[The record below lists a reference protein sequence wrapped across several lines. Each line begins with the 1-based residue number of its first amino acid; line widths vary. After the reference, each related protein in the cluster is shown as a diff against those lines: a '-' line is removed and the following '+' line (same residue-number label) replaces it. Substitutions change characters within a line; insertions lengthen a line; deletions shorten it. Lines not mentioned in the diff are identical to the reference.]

1 MSRSRRRLV
10 LASVGVALALCAF
23 DTDDRRIRVATF
35 NIEMFPR
42 LCTDRTAVAHTI
54 AEIDADV
61 LAIQEIVDA
70 AALREVLAE
79 ASREHGRDWQLV
91 LGACGGDGVS
101 VTTGVAWDASRVR
114 LVDARSFPGLMP
126 DGDGECGTDQA
137 ATLAVVE
144 TSEADRLAV
153 LSVHLR
159 PFPENFDERKRQW
172 PRVLAILDDAEDRW
186 DADAIALG
194 DYNTTGFS
202 GKPTEERD
210 FVEDVVARAGMELL
224 TGELACTE
232 YWQPL
237 PPFSDVVPS
246 LLDHAVTTGGDWDA
260 PRVMGLCARLRCE
273 ARARPAMDP
282 HWRTVSDHCPVVLD
296 GTLAD

>member
-1 MSRSRRRLV
+1 MSRRRLV
-10 LASVGVALALCAF
+10 VASLCAALAAWAMQS
-23 DTDDRRIRVATF
+23 DDRIRVATF

-42 LCTDRTAVAHTI
+42 LSTDRAAVAQTI

-70 AALREVLAE
+70 DALRRVLAE

-91 LGACGGDGVS
+91 VGACGGDRLR
-101 VTTGVAWDASRVR
+101 VTTGIAWDASRVE
-114 LVDARSFPGLMP
+114 LVEARSFPGLMP
-126 DGDGECGTDQA
+126 GGNGECGRDQT

-144 TSEADRLAV
+144 TAAEHRLAV
-153 LSVHLR
+153 LSVHLA
-159 PFPENFDERKRQW
+159 PFPERFDERKLQW
-172 PRVLAILDDAEDRW
+172 PRVLAILADAEARW
-186 DADAIALG
+186 DAEAIALG

-202 GKPTEERD
+202 TKPSEERE
-210 FVEDVVARAGMELL
+210 FVDDVVARAGMELL
-224 TGELACTE
+224 TGELECTE
-232 YWQPL
+232 YWQPV

-273 ARARPAMDP
+273 RTARPAMDP
-282 HWRTVSDHCPVVLD
+282 QWRSVSDHCPVVLD
-296 GTLAD
+296 GALAD